1 MNEVQRTLV
10 LIKPDAVRRSLVG
23 AVISRYEGKGL
34 AIEAME
40 LRQID
45 PAMADRHY
53 ADHVNAAWYPP
64 LRDYVV
70 SGPLVALI
78 LSGPSAIDAVRT
90 MHGATDGVA
99 AAPGSVRGDYAL
111 SNREN
116 IVHAS
121 DSVASAEREIGLWFP
136 EHG

>member
-10 LIKPDAVRRSLVG
+10 LIKPDAVRRGLVG